1 MWNDLVR
8 RQVHSDYLSML
19 QVDDVGWI
27 SAHFPSGTSPTDKE
41 KWDNVISVLRSTV
54 STWQSTEPLVR
65 RWYMGMDANLTL
77 PGNIHDMTGDLV
89 SSKVTKLPDRIH
101 SLVALLSS
109 LKLAL
114 INTSEEACNH
124 EHSKGPITWADT
136 QGNES
141 QIDYVGLPLWSQ
153 AKFSLIKGEGISEH
167 LKSDHHFVLTEI
179 TDDRDPI
186 IQVTEKPFSLTGWEP
201 SDLSQEKA
209 FN

>member
-41 KWDNVISVLRSTV
+41 KWDNVISVLSSTV
-54 STWQSTEPLVR
+54 STWQSTEPPVR

-89 SSKVTKLPDRIH
+89 SSKVTKLPDCIH

-114 INTSEEACNH
+114 INTFEEACNH
-124 EHSKGPITWADT
+124 EHSNGPITWADT

-153 AKFSLIKGEGISEH
+153 AKFSLIKGGFPNILSRI
-167 LKSDHHFVLTEI
+167 I
-179 TDDRDPI
+179 TL
-186 IQVTEKPFSLTGWEP
+186 F
-201 SDLSQEKA
+201 
-209 FN
+209 